1 MKPPHR
7 AIVLLSCLTVASLL
21 FAACERADAP
31 KPTASPAGSGTA
43 QPAAPAARA
52 AYPTKEITLHV
63 WDTAEQTKAELYRT
77 VLIPEYKKLH
87 PNVTVDYQSISTADL
102 LQKLLATLTAG
113 TGPEVFTLGD
123 WFLPTY
129 FDKKLLDPVS
139 PEAFGYKS
147 HADMI
152 DGYIAGLL
160 GPQTNN
166 GVLYAVPIQM
176 NAFSLFLNNRL
187 FKEAGLDPQKD
198 APQTWDDVARLSKKL
213 TKRQGDRVVQKG
225 FEMRYVGD
233 NWLAQMFHTFIYQA
247 GGDVLR
253 DGKPAF
259 NNAAGLKALSLWKS
273 LTLAPKVTQN
283 TAASP
288 YQDFAVEQDAMSF
301 AGPNG
306 GAVIEK
312 INPKMAGNYTVV
324 SLPQINPAQPKTMM
338 YSFNLVVN
346 TRIAPELKTVAWDF
360 IAHAIKQPTV
370 WMQRTRMI
378 NPVKGWTD
386 TAEAKQVP
394 YLSVFIHDLS
404 IARPMA
410 RSQHFVE
417 LQSAIARAV
426 DRVVLDNVD
435 PKQSLDQAAA
445 DYTRAI
451 ANK

>member
-1 MKPPHR
+1 MKPLR
-7 AIVLLSCLTVASLL
+7 LCFFLLSCLAVASLL
-21 FAACERADAP
+21 AGARERADAQ
-31 KPTASPAGSGTA
+31 TT
-43 QPAAPAARA
+43 ARA
-52 AYPTKEITLHV
+52 PYPTKEITLRV

-77 VLIPEYKKLH
+77 VLIPEYKKRH
-87 PNVTVDYQSISTADL
+87 PNVTIDYQSISTADL

-129 FDKKLLDPVS
+129 YDKKLIDPVV

-147 HADMI
+147 HAEMI

-166 GVLYAVPIQM
+166 GMLYAVPIQM
-176 NAFSLFLNNRL
+176 NAFSLFMNNRL

-198 APQTWDDVARLSKKL
+198 APKSWEDVARLSKKL
-213 TKRQGDRVVQKG
+213 TKRQGNRIVQKG
-225 FEMRYVGD
+225 FELRYTGD
-233 NWLAQMFHTFIYQA
+233 NWLAQMFHTFVYQA
-247 GGDVLR
+247 GGDVLQ

-259 NNAAGLKALSLWKS
+259 NGEAGLKALSLWKT

-288 YQDFAVEQDAMSF
+288 YQDFAVEQDAMTF

-306 GAVIEK
+306 GAVVEK

-324 SLPQINPAQPKTMM
+324 SLPQINSAQPKTMM

-360 IAHAIKQPTV
+360 IAHAIKQPAV

-394 YLSVFIHDLS
+394 FLSVFIHDLS
-404 IARPMA
+404 IAKPMA

-426 DRVVLDNVD
+426 DRVVHDNVD

-445 DYTRAI
+445 DYSRAI